1 MMGGGTVNPTTGA
14 VNMNNSMLP
23 MLMMM
28 NGGMGSMFDGM
39 LDGMFD
45 FAATP
50 EEDEDEIVEEDE
62 E

>member
-1 MMGGGTVNPTTGA
+1 
-14 VNMNNSMLP
+14 

-45 FAATP
+45 FADATP
-50 EEDEDEIVEEDE
+50 EDEDDEIVEEDE